1 MNRNLFRIG
10 TPNMASNMHDRI
22 MQNKSR
28 RQFLSFASA
37 ALAAPF
43 VVRPAVAQPLQNAA
57 MRGAIDAGDAGFLPD
72 APDDQSRKFAAIL
85 QKASDTNQPVFLPPG
100 NYVVSNLKL
109 PRRVRITGVAGAS
122 RITYGGDGFLMA
134 AEDTDILALDGV
146 SIDGA
151 NRPLGDL
158 AQGLIEA
165 RRVGKV
171 MIDGCEI
178 TGAAKHAAVLESCAG
193 RIEHNTISGAA
204 DAAIW
209 SVEGRG
215 MAIRDNEVSDCY
227 NGGILVHRWQAAA
240 DNTLISGNRV
250 TRIGARNGGTGQ
262 YGNGINVFRGHG
274 VQIANNHVSDCA
286 FSAIR
291 CNSASNAVITGNACL
306 NSGETALYAEFQ
318 FEGSVIANNL
328 IDGAANGISVVNF
341 NEGGRLA
348 TVSGNVVRN
357 LRTEGPYPAEGSGFG
372 IGIAVEADTAVTGNT
387 IDTAP
392 NIGIA
397 LGWGPYL
404 RNVTVNSNVIR
415 QAGEGIAVSV
425 TEGAGKAVITGNVF
439 DKMATGAIF
448 GHDHDKI
455 VSGDM
460 AKHGSQGYRNVTVER
475 NDVL

>member
-1 MNRNLFRIG
+1 MMTVAN
-10 TPNMASNMHDRI
+10 
-22 MQNKSR
+22 R
-28 RQFLSFASA
+28 RQFIGLATLGLASPI
-37 ALAAPF
+37 L
-43 VVRPAVAQPLQNAA
+43 VRGAQAQILQNAA

-72 APDDQSRKFAAIL
+72 ALDDQSRKFAAIL
-85 QKASDTNQPVFLPPG
+85 EKASDTNQPVFLPPG

-109 PRRVRITGVAGAS
+109 PRRVRISGVAGAS
-122 RITYGGDGFLMA
+122 RIIYGGDGFLMM
-134 AEDTDILALDGV
+134 AEDTEILSLDGV
-146 SIDGA
+146 SLDGA
-151 NRPLGDL
+151 NRPLGEL
-158 AQGLIEA
+158 SQGLVEA

-171 MIDGCEI
+171 TVSSCEI
-178 TGAAKHAAVLESCAG
+178 VGASKHAAVFESCAG
-193 RIEHNTISGAA
+193 RLERNTISGAA

-215 MAIRDNEVSDCY
+215 MAIRDNEVSDCF

-240 DNTLISGNRV
+240 DNTLITGNRV

-274 VQIANNHVSDCA
+274 VLIANNHVSDCA

-291 CNSASNAVITGNACL
+291 CNSASNAVITSNSCL
-306 NSGETALYAEFQ
+306 KSGETALYAEFQ

-387 IDTAP
+387 IDNAP

-404 RNVTVNSNVIR
+404 RSVTATGNVIR

-425 TEGAGKAVITGNVF
+425 TQGAGKAVITGNVF
-439 DKMATGAIF
+439 EKMATGAIF
-448 GHDHDKI
+448 GHDHANI
-455 VSGDM
+455 VSDDM
-460 AKHGSQGYRNVTVER
+460 AKHGNQGYSNVMVER
-475 NDVL
+475 NDIL

>member
-1 MNRNLFRIG
+1 
-10 TPNMASNMHDRI
+10 MALIVHETGMMKVHC
-22 MQNKSR
+22 R
-28 RQFLSFASA
+28 RQFLGFAAA

-43 VVRPAVAQPLQNAA
+43 IARHAEAQILQNAA
-57 MRGAIDAGDAGFLPD
+57 MRGAIDAADAGFLPD
-72 APDDQSRKFAAIL
+72 TPDDQSRKFAAIL
-85 QKASDTNQPVFLPPG
+85 QKASDTNQPVYLPPG
-100 NYVVSNLKL
+100 NYVVSNLRL
-109 PRRVRITGVAGAS
+109 PKRVRISGVSGAS
-122 RITYGGDGFLMA
+122 RIVYGGDGFLFQ
-134 AEDTDILALDGV
+134 AEDTDILELDGV
-146 SIDGA
+146 SFDGS
-151 NRPLGDL
+151 NRPLGEL
-158 AQGLIEA
+158 SQGLLEG
-165 RRVGKV
+165 RRVGRVKV
-171 MIDGCEI
+171 ENCEI
-178 TGAAKHAAVLESCAG
+178 IGASKHAAVLEGCAG
-193 RIEHNTISGAA
+193 HMARNTISGAA

-215 MAIRDNEVSDCY
+215 MAIRDNEISDCS
-227 NGGILVHRWQAAA
+227 NGGILVHRWQPGA

-250 TRIGARNGGTGQ
+250 ERIGTRNGGTGQ

-274 VQIANNHVSDCA
+274 VQIANNHVSNCA

-291 CNSASNAVITGNACL
+291 CNSASNAVITGNSCL
-306 NSGETALYAEFQ
+306 NSGETALYAEFR
-318 FEGSVIANNL
+318 FEGSIIANNL

-348 TVSGNVVRN
+348 TVSGNIVRN
-357 LRTEGPYPAEGSGFG
+357 LSTKGPYPAEGSGFG
-372 IGIAVEADTAVTGNT
+372 IGISVEADTAVTGNT
-387 IDTAP
+387 VDGAP
-392 NIGIA
+392 NVGIA

-404 RNVTVNSNVIR
+404 RSVSATGNVIR

-460 AKHGSQGYRNVTVER
+460 AKHGAQGYSNVMVER